1 MRICLQST
9 QECWMP
15 ERKLSTLFGSSHF
28 VGYNILLGLCKNL
41 LNTRGKEKKKR
52 KEKLWVGV
60 KKEVLHVC

>member
-1 MRICLQST
+1 
-9 QECWMP
+9 MP
-15 ERKLSTLFGSSHF
+15 ERKLSTLLGSSHF